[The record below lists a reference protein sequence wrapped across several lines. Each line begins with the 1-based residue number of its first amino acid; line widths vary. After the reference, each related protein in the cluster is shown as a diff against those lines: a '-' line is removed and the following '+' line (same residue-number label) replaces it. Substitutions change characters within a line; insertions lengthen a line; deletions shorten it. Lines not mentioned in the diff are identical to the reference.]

1 MTEKPKCEICDE
13 PMPEGEEVFKFHG
26 YSGPCPKPP
35 KESVTGYSAPS
46 PEQIALVNKFKAH
59 EKALGELFKEAKASG
74 LIDPRTLAVGK
85 TQAQTA
91 YMWLNRAIFQPEDFY
106 E

>member
-1 MTEKPKCEICDE
+1 MSEVKGYTKPTE
-13 PMPEGEEVFKFHG
+13 
-26 YSGPCPKPP
+26 
-35 KESVTGYSAPS
+35 
-46 PEQIALVNKFKAH
+46 EQIALVNKFKAH

-74 LIDPRTLAVGK
+74 LSDPRTLAVGK

-91 YMWLNRAIFQPEDFY
+91 YMWLNRAVFQPEDFY